1 MIVPDASV
9 VLKWFLPEADRDKA
23 LALVAGHTSGQ
34 AVMAVPELLFYEV
47 SNILTVKS
55 RLSAE
60 VIFAG
65 MRYLYALGLR
75 AFRLDQEQ
83 SLEAIRLARSHQ
95 LSVYDASYVALAI
108 TLRATFITAD
118 ARMARKL
125 QGLACVKTLD
135 EFDTP

>member
-23 LALVAGHTSGQ
+23 LALVAGHIKGQ
-34 AVMAVPELLFYEV
+34 DVMAVPELLFYEV

-75 AFRLDQEQ
+75 AFQLDREQ
-83 SLEAIRLARSHQ
+83 SLQAIRLAHSHQ

-118 ARMARKL
+118 VRLARKL
-125 QGLACVKTLD
+125 QAFAFVKTLD
-135 EFDTP
+135 QLGAP

>member
-23 LALVAGHTSGQ
+23 LALVVGHISGQ
-34 AVMAVPELLFYEV
+34 DVMAVPELLFYEV

-95 LSVYDASYVALAI
+95 LSIYDASYVALAI

-125 QGLACVKTLD
+125 QGLTFVKTLN
-135 EFDTP
+135 ELGVS

>member
-23 LALVAGHTSGQ
+23 LALVAGHISG
-34 AVMAVPELLFYEV
+34 YEV

-75 AFRLDQEQ
+75 ALRLNQEQ

-125 QGLACVKTLD
+125 QGLAFVKTLG
-135 EFDTP
+135 ELGVS